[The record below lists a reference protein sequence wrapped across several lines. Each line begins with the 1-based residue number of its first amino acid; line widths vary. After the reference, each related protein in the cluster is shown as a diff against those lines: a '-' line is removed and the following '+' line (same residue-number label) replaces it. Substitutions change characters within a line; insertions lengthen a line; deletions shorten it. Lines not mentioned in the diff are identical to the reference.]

1 MLNCRTWI
9 VCVAVVILHAASAS
23 GAEPAGVGDAQA
35 LAARID
41 HHIAAGCKAANVEPV
56 PVADDAEFLRRVYLD
71 LAGRIPTVA
80 EARAFQREQATD
92 KRRQLVERLLDDR
105 RYVTHFTNVWR
116 ALLIPEASASVQAR
130 ALAPQFESWLRKQL
144 ARNAGY
150 DRMVRDLLTVPIRA
164 NDNMQAFYGN
174 GQMDDTA
181 PVAFFLAKELKP
193 ENLAASTSRLFLGI
207 RLECAQCHN
216 HPFASWKR
224 EQFWN
229 LAAFFA
235 GIQRQ
240 QRGDFFTPGSE
251 RTDKYEIVI
260 PGTERLVQ
268 AAFLDGKEP
277 RFKYKVPPRMTLAEW
292 LTARNNPYFARAA
305 VNRLWAYFFGMGLI
319 DPVDEMVGSDHT
331 ASHPELLDELAKE
344 FAALKF
350 DLKFLI
356 RAITASRAYQL
367 TSACRGQETPTR
379 REDQPQLFARR
390 ALRGLTAEQFFD
402 SVATAIGYQEAAP
415 VNMRNP
421 FAPANSARSAF
432 LTKFANQSDK
442 ATEHQTSI
450 LQALT
455 LMNGKLVADAT
466 SLERSETLAAVTDA
480 PFMDLNERI
489 ETLYLATLSRRPNDK
504 ELARL
509 VKFVEAEKDRSVA
522 LADVFWA
529 LLNSGEFMLN
539 H

>member
-1 MLNCRTWI
+1 MPRLYSWI
-9 VCVAVVILHAASAS
+9 ACAAACLGAAFAV
-23 GAEPAGVGDAQA
+23 GAEPARDARP

-41 HHIAAGCKAANVEPV
+41 HHILAACKTANVQPV

-80 EARAFQREQATD
+80 EARAFQRDPATD

-116 ALLIPEASASVQAR
+116 ALLMPEATASVQAR
-130 ALAPQFESWLRKQL
+130 ALVPQFESWLRKQL

-150 DRMVRDLLTVPIRA
+150 DQLVRDLLTVPIRS

-174 GQMDDTA
+174 SQADETA
-181 PVAFFLAKELKP
+181 PIAFFLAKELKP

-240 QRGDFFTPGSE
+240 QRGDFFTPGNE
-251 RTDKYEIVI
+251 RVDKYEIVI
-260 PGTERLVQ
+260 PGTERLVR
-268 AAFLDGKEP
+268 AVFLDGNEP
-277 RFKYKVPPRMTLAEW
+277 RFKYKVPPRKTLAEW
-292 LTARNNPYFARAA
+292 LTARDNPYFARAA
-305 VNRLWAYFFGMGLI
+305 VNRLWAYFFGVGLI
-319 DPVDEMVGSDHT
+319 DPVDEMVGADHT
-331 ASHPELLDELAKE
+331 ASHPELLDELARE
-344 FAALKF
+344 FAAHKF
-350 DLKFLI
+350 DLKYLI
-356 RAITASRAYQL
+356 RAITASQAYQL
-367 TSACRGQETPTR
+367 TSAAPAGFA
-379 REDQPQLFARR
+379 DQPQLFARK
-390 ALRGLTAEQFFD
+390 ALRGLTSEQFFD

-415 VNMRNP
+415 SGPRGP
-421 FAPANSARSAF
+421 FDRGNTPRTEF

-466 SLERSETLAAVTDA
+466 SLERSETLAAVVDA
-480 PFMDLNERI
+480 PFMDMSERI
-489 ETLYLATLSRRPNDK
+489 ETLYLATLSRRPGDK

-509 VKFVEAEKDRSVA
+509 TKFVEGEKDKSAA
-522 LADVFWA
+522 LADVLWA